1 MVDTFAKKISLIT
14 TGFPWL
20 IIFLVLLFA
29 EIYIRSDMN
38 RIDYIL
44 MFIMSVWTFV
54 SAYILKRKLNIDQKS
69 RLHRSYFLLAII
81 PGWVVILIPFL
92 FFGVDKLL
100 VEAVL
105 LAFGIS
111 LVLLINNIFYR
122 ISFHVSINTSIILIL
137 NHFTDWKY
145 VLLFLT
151 IPFVAWSRY
160 YLKKHTL
167 FQLLAGLLV
176 PFIAYILFLVT
187 VSSII
192 K

>member
-69 RLHRSYFLLAII
+69 RLHRSYFLLVII

-145 VLLFLT
+145 ILLFLT

-160 YLKKHTL
+160 YLKKHTP

>member
-145 VLLFLT
+145 ILLFLT

>member
-145 VLLFLT
+145 ILLFLT

-160 YLKKHTL
+160 YLKKHTP

>member
-1 MVDTFAKKISLIT
+1 MVDAFAKKISLIT

-29 EIYIRSDMN
+29 ELYTRSDIN
-38 RIDYIL
+38 RIDYLL

-54 SAYILKRKLNIDQKS
+54 SAFILKRKLNIDQKS
-69 RLHRSYFLLAII
+69 RHHRSYFLLAII

-92 FFGVDKLL
+92 FLGVDKLL
-100 VEAVL
+100 VEAIL

-111 LVLLINNIFYR
+111 LVLLINNILYR

-151 IPFVAWSRY
+151 IPFIAWSRY
-160 YLKKHTL
+160 YLKKHTP

-176 PFIAYILFLVT
+176 PFIAYLLFWVT
-187 VSSII
+187 IGSII